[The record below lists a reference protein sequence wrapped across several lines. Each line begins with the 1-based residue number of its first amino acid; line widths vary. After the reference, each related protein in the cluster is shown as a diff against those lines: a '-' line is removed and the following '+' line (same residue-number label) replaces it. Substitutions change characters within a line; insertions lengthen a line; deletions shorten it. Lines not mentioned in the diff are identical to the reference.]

1 MVRMDQS
8 EQDRQRA
15 IFAAG
20 IEVSKYTDYV
30 TIDRLFDTLAALW
43 DGGYQ
48 DCWLKVL
55 AERVDE
61 DRGKMPSR
69 CETWHNNVDQCVL
82 PDGHEGDHDHT
93 GSMRWGS

>member
-30 TIDRLFDTLAALW
+30 TIDRLFDTLADLW

-48 DCWLKVL
+48 DCWNKVL
-55 AERVDE
+55 AERIEE
-61 DRGKMPSR
+61 DRDKLPSR
-69 CETWHNNVDQCVL
+69 CPHCSSAGQCVL
-82 PDGHEGDHDHT
+82 SGGHEEDHDYT
-93 GSMRWGS
+93 STMRWGS